1 MLIFFK
7 SYLGFCFLG
16 NPVNSSY
23 PFRFFLFGLSCST
36 FSFIVMTIDCLYFG
50 MQRKSFFKLVYIKG
64 NRLSL
69 IFTWALCAGGVGFLG
84 SLLDVIQIT
93 IHASLAI
100 AVSWTYILPR
110 IILHSNEE
118 EPIQQPGGE
127 EI

>member
-1 MLIFFK
+1 
-7 SYLGFCFLG
+7 
-16 NPVNSSY
+16 
-23 PFRFFLFGLSCST
+23 
-36 FSFIVMTIDCLYFG
+36 